1 MSILVIGSMAFD
13 SVETPFGK
21 HDNILGGS
29 ATFFSLAARFFSG
42 VDIVACVGEDF
53 PEKAIKML
61 EKRGIGVSG
70 IEIAKGR
77 TFRWKARYECDMN
90 TAHTLETH
98 LNVFKD
104 FSPKIPP
111 KLKDPKTLFLANI
124 DPDLQDGVL
133 GQIKRPS
140 LVGCDTMN
148 HWIGSKRK
156 ELKRLIRKVD
166 ILFLNDAEAKLL
178 SGEDNLLKAA
188 KGALSMGPKI
198 VVVKKGEH
206 GVILYSKNFHFL
218 APAYILETV
227 RDPTG
232 AGDSFAGGMMGY
244 LDRAKRIGGVVLRKA
259 VVYGTIMASFAVEAF
274 SVKRLLDID
283 RHDINKRYES
293 FRSLTRF

>member
-1 MSILVIGSMAFD
+1 MGILVIGSMAFD

-21 HDNILGGS
+21 RDDILGGS
-29 ATFFSLAARFFSG
+29 ATFFSLAARFFG
-42 VDIVACVGEDF
+42 PVNIVACVGEDF
-53 PEKAIKML
+53 PAKVIHML
-61 EKRGIGVSG
+61 ERRGIGTSG
-70 IEIAKGR
+70 IEVSKGK

-104 FSPKIPP
+104 FVPKIPP
-111 KLKDPKTLFLANI
+111 KLKSPKTLFLANI
-124 DPDLQDGVL
+124 DPDLQDDVL
-133 GQIKRPS
+133 CQIRRPS

-188 KGALSMGPKI
+188 KSVLSMGPKI
-198 VVVKKGEH
+198 VVIKKGEH

-244 LDRAKRIGGVVLRKA
+244 LSRTNRVDGAALRKS
-259 VVYGTIMASFAVEAF
+259 VISGTIMASFAVEAF

-283 RHDINKRYES
+283 RRDINKRYES